1 VSAHRGPT
9 AGATAAGAAAAA
21 SAATAARVQ
30 AVRRSGAPAQRVGRF
45 ELLGEL
51 GRGAQASVWLAH
63 DPRLDREV
71 AIKLLDASSD
81 VVSVSQ
87 WLDEARAV
95 SRLTHPNIVPVFEAD
110 QIDGQPYLVF
120 ELVQGRTLAELRGQ
134 RSAREAI
141 DLTLAVLDALA
152 AAHAHGIVHR
162 DLKPSNILLGAD
174 GRVRV
179 MDFGIAARVSVPGDG
194 RIVGT
199 PRYMSPEAARG
210 EAPVPAMDVFAA
222 GLLLAELLT
231 GTPLVTDRDPL
242 QALQRVRD
250 EDLALPPGG
259 GIDDGL
265 RAIVRRALQRDRAAR
280 FDSALGMHAAL
291 SEWLHGPDQDEA
303 SDAGSGAAALEFLLR
318 RMRTKSDFPALSSA
332 VGRIQRLTSSETE
345 SLNSLAAEIL
355 KDVALTHKLLR
366 LVNTV
371 HFSQAGAGSIGTVS
385 RAVALIGFAGVRNL
399 ALSLT
404 LLEHMDDRTRAGRMK
419 EEFLRAL
426 VAGTLAADLA
436 HEGRDGEE
444 AYLGS
449 LFQNLGRLLVEY
461 YFPEEAQRIALLADG
476 AAASVNRDTTARQV
490 LGIGLD
496 DLACGVAKA
505 WGLPESLQRCMK
517 APTGEPPAR
526 AAEAGPERLRWLGRA
541 TNAAADLVLDPQV
554 ERFDARA
561 QAWAKRHAAVLGVSA
576 ERLAAAAQRVQLGLA
591 PLARAMGIEP
601 SAGSALARRL
611 ATPVRAAGDAADA
624 DPLRVDI
631 APAAPMADAATE
643 VLGDAGEA
651 QRTDLLVAGVQDI
664 TETLASE
671 SFKLNDVLRMVMETM
686 FRALAFR
693 RVIFCLRDP
702 RTDTLTGRFGLGLDA
717 DTVAKAFKVPLDSGK
732 GDLFAAICQKSADTL
747 LADTTLGD
755 MAARLPGWYRTAAG
769 APTLLLL
776 PMSMNKKPFGLLYAD
791 KAMPNSIVLTEKELS
806 LLRTLRNQAVM
817 AFRQAQ
823 K

>member
-1 VSAHRGPT
+1 M
-9 AGATAAGAAAAA
+9 
-21 SAATAARVQ
+21 
-30 AVRRSGAPAQRVGRF
+30 RRSGTPTQRVGRF
-45 ELLGEL
+45 ELLSEL
-51 GRGAQASVWLAH
+51 GRGAQARVWLAH

-81 VVSVSQ
+81 VASVSQ

-110 QIDGQPYLVF
+110 QVEGQPYLVF
-120 ELVQGRTLAELRGQ
+120 ELVQGKTLAELRGQ
-134 RSAREAI
+134 RSPREAI
-141 DLTLAVLDALA
+141 DLTLGVLDALS

-179 MDFGIAARVSVPGDG
+179 MDFGIAARVSGPDDG

-231 GTPLVTDRDPL
+231 GAPLVPDRDPL
-242 QALQRVRD
+242 LALRRVRD
-250 EDLALPPGG
+250 EDLSLPPGG
-259 GIDDGL
+259 GVDDGL
-265 RAIVRRALQRDRAAR
+265 RAIVRRALQRDVSAR
-280 FDSALGMHAAL
+280 FDSAQSMHAAL
-291 SEWLHGPDQDEA
+291 SEWLHGSAQEDSPDT
-303 SDAGSGAAALEFLLR
+303 GNGAATLEFLLR
-318 RMRTKSDFPALSSA
+318 RMRMKSDFPALSSA

-371 HFSQAGAGSIGTVS
+371 QFSHAGAGHIGTVS

-404 LLEHMDDRTRAGRMK
+404 LLEHMDDRARAGRMK

-436 HEGRDGEE
+436 QFQRDGEE
-444 AYLGS
+444 AYLGT

-461 YFPEEAQRIALLADG
+461 YFPEEAQRITLLADG
-476 AAASVNRDTTARQV
+476 AATAGARDLAARQV

-496 DLACGVAKA
+496 ELGCGVARA
-505 WGLPESLQRCMK
+505 WGLPDSLQRCMK
-517 APTGEPPAR
+517 APTGDAPSR

-541 TNAAADLVLDPQV
+541 SNAVADLVLDPQV
-554 ERFDARA
+554 ERFDSRA
-561 QAWAKRHAAVLGVSA
+561 KAWARRHAAVLGVPA
-576 ERLAAAAQRVQLGLA
+576 ERLEAAAQKVQLGLA
-591 PLARAMGIEP
+591 PLARAMGIEAAP
-601 SAGSALARRL
+601 GTALARRL
-611 ATPVRAAGDAADA
+611 AAAVLPRRGDSGEADDAA
-624 DPLRVDI
+624 LRVEVVAASLNDDDTELLEPD
-631 APAAPMADAATE
+631 AP
-643 VLGDAGEA
+643 G

-686 FRALAFR
+686 FRAMAFR

-702 RTDTLTGRFGLGLDA
+702 RTEALTGRFGLGADA
-717 DTVAKAFKVPLDSGK
+717 DAVAKAFRVPLASAS
-732 GDLFAAICQKSADTL
+732 GDLFAAICHKAADTL
-747 LADTTLGD
+747 LVDTTLGD
-755 MAARLPGWYRTAAG
+755 MAGRLPAWYRAAAD

-791 KAMPNSIVLTEKELS
+791 KATPHSIVLTDKELS